1 MKIRIY
7 QINLKR
13 DTNNVAFMNWDFL
26 EKVKG
31 SQAVDSKIYDKVF
44 DGEVD
49 CKTLED
55 VYRMFNLN
63 HPKDYKGRSLSVSD
77 VVEVIKD
84 EETSDFNF
92 CDSIGCKQIG
102 FAPEETRE
110 FKEKEQ

>member
-7 QINLKR
+7 QVNLNR
-13 DTNNVAFMNWDFL
+13 DTNNFAFMNLEFL
-26 EKVKG
+26 GKVKG
-31 SQAVDSKIYDKVF
+31 VHTVDSKIYDKVF

-77 VVEVIKD
+77 VVEVVKD
-84 EETSDFNF
+84 NGNSDFYF
-92 CDSIGCKQIG
+92 CDSIGFKQID
-102 FAPEETRE
+102 FVPEETRE
-110 FKEKEQ
+110 FKGE

>member
-13 DTNNVAFMNWDFL
+13 DTNNVAFMNLEFL

-31 SQAVDSKIYDKVF
+31 VHTVDSKIYDRVF

-55 VYRMFNLN
+55 VYQMFNLN

-84 EETSDFNF
+84 EETSEFYF
-92 CDSIGCKQIG
+92 CDSIGFKQID
-102 FAPEETRE
+102 FVPEETRE
-110 FKEKEQ
+110 FKGE